1 MCLNPT
7 NLFQKKKWCAEN
19 QKSKSKNQNPKI
31 TKYIRVRFFDQ
42 KRRRKKGRKKNK
54 QTIKV
59 SFFEKHTLTP
69 GPIIFENVP
78 TDKIL
83 GSLTSSS

>member
-7 NLFQKKKWCAEN
+7 NLFQKKWCAEN
-19 QKSKSKNQNPKI
+19 QKSKSKI

-42 KRRRKKGRKKNK
+42 KRRKKKKKKKNK